1 MALGGTDRTAS
12 SGIRDER
19 CAAPTVWPAK
29 WASVPMAAG
38 LGDVHDGPM
47 TTHAPTAET
56 VIVHRDGRVA
66 NGRPPHPPGAALMT
80 AAGLEEL
87 RSELERLRVQTRNH
101 IEQRL
106 REARPY
112 GEGSNNDEFHDVR
125 EEQMVLEARLA
136 ALVDTIDRAVV
147 VDAEHARR
155 GTAAIGATVT
165 IEDLE
170 SGQTTRHRLC
180 GAHQTLTPEA
190 ISAAS
195 PMGQALM
202 GARAGA
208 VATIDLPNGRSRRVR
223 LVAVRMPPKA
233 TGGA

>member
-1 MALGGTDRTAS
+1 MFGGL
-12 SGIRDER
+12 
-19 CAAPTVWPAK
+19 C
-29 WASVPMAAG
+29 
-38 LGDVHDGPM
+38 DVHDRSM
-47 TTHAPTAET
+47 TTHAATAET
-56 VIVHRDGRVA
+56 TNGQRDDRDA
-66 NGRPPHPPGAALMT
+66 NGRPAYPPGAALMT
-80 AAGLEEL
+80 AAGLDEL
-87 RSELERLRVQTRNH
+87 RGELERLRQQTRNH
-101 IEQRL
+101 VEQRL

-112 GEGSNNDEFHDVR
+112 GEGSNNDEYHDVR

-136 ALVDTIDRAVV
+136 ALEDTIDRAVV

-155 GTAAIGATVT
+155 GAAVIGATVT

-170 SGQTTRHRLC
+170 SGLTSRHRLC
-180 GAHQTLTPEA
+180 GAHQTLTPDA

>member
-1 MALGGTDRTAS
+1 MKTHSNG
-12 SGIRDER
+12 RD
-19 CAAPTVWPAK
+19 
-29 WASVPMAAG
+29 
-38 LGDVHDGPM
+38 
-47 TTHAPTAET
+47 
-56 VIVHRDGRVA
+56 A
-66 NGRPPHPPGAALMT
+66 NGRPQYPPGAALMT
-80 AAGLEEL
+80 SAGLDEL
-87 RSELERLRVQTRNH
+87 RSELERLREQTRSH
-101 IEQRL
+101 VELRL

-112 GEGSNNDEFHDVR
+112 GEGSNNDEYHDVR

-136 ALVDTIDRAVV
+136 TLEETIDRAVV
-147 VDAEHARR
+147 VDAEHATR
-155 GTAAIGATVT
+155 GTAVIGSTVT

-170 SGQTTRHRLC
+170 SRQTSRHRLT
-180 GAHQTLTPEA
+180 GAHQALTPDV

-208 VATIDLPNGRSRRVR
+208 VATIDLPDGRSRSVR

>member
-1 MALGGTDRTAS
+1 MNA
-12 SGIRDER
+12 
-19 CAAPTVWPAK
+19 
-29 WASVPMAAG
+29 
-38 LGDVHDGPM
+38 
-47 TTHAPTAET
+47 
-56 VIVHRDGRVA
+56 HRDGGNA
-66 NGRPPHPPGAALMT
+66 NGRAPYPPGAALTT
-80 AAGLEEL
+80 AAGLDEL
-87 RSELERLRVQTRNH
+87 RRELERLREQTRSH
-101 IEQRL
+101 VEQRL

-112 GEGSNNDEFHDVR
+112 GEGSNNDEYHDVR

-136 ALVDTIDRAVV
+136 ALEDTIDRAVV

-155 GTAAIGATVT
+155 GTVVIGATVT

-170 SGQTTRHRLC
+170 SGRTSHHPLC
-180 GAHQTLTPEA
+180 GAHQPLTPDA

-195 PMGQALM
+195 PMGQVLM

-208 VATIDLPNGRSRRVR
+208 VATIDLPNGRSRSVR

>member
-1 MALGGTDRTAS
+1 MSLARGPDRVA
-12 SGIRDER
+12 GE
-19 CAAPTVWPAK
+19 
-29 WASVPMAAG
+29 WASVPMAGG
-38 LGDVHDGPM
+38 LCDVHDCSM

-56 VIVHRDGRVA
+56 MNAHRDGLDA
-66 NGRPPHPPGAALMT
+66 NGRPPYPPGAAVMT
-80 AAGLEEL
+80 AAGLDEL
-87 RSELERLRVQTRNH
+87 RSELERLRQRTRKH
-101 IEQRL
+101 VEQRL

-112 GEGSNNDEFHDVR
+112 GEGSNNDEYQDVR

-136 ALVDTIDRAVV
+136 ALEGTIDRAVV
-147 VDAEHARR
+147 VDSEHARR
-155 GTAAIGATVT
+155 GAAVIGATVT

-170 SGQTTRHRLC
+170 SGLTSRHRLC
-180 GAHQTLTPEA
+180 GAHQTLTPDA

-208 VATIDLPNGRSRRVR
+208 IATIDLPKRRSRRVR
-223 LVAVRMPPKA
+223 LVAVKVPPKA

>member
-1 MALGGTDRTAS
+1 MAGGLR
-12 SGIRDER
+12 GVHH
-19 CAAPTVWPAK
+19 CA
-29 WASVPMAAG
+29 
-38 LGDVHDGPM
+38 M

-56 VIVHRDGRVA
+56 MNAHRDGRNA
-66 NGRPPHPPGAALMT
+66 NGRPAYPPGAAFT
-80 AAGLEEL
+80 TPAGLDEL
-87 RSELERLRVQTRNH
+87 KSELERLRQQTRNH
-101 IEQRL
+101 VEQRL

-112 GEGSNNDEFHDVR
+112 GEGSNNDEYHDVR

-136 ALVDTIDRAVV
+136 ALEGTIDRAVV
-147 VDAEHARR
+147 VDAEHASR
-155 GTAAIGATVT
+155 GAAVIGATVT

-170 SGQTTRHRLC
+170 SGLTSRHRLC
-180 GAHQTLTPEA
+180 GAHQTLTPDA

-223 LVAVRMPPKA
+223 LATVKVPPKA
-233 TGGA
+233 TAGA